1 MVQFNRI
8 LFNNIKEYT
17 PLWIKTVPTKYA
29 FKANLSPAFLE
40 SKRQSYSKG
49 TAIFLRLFRRYVA
62 KVPVAYQSFLFLTT
76 FCLTYGYFTPWL
88 WWYQA
93 RNKHRSAELVWA
105 KVDEI
110 KKRKKAEED
119 AEEEEE

>member
-1 MVQFNRI
+1 MVHFNRI

-29 FKANLSPAFLE
+29 FKPNTSQAFLE
-40 SKRQSYSKG
+40 GKRQSYSKG
-49 TAIFLRLFRRYVA
+49 TAAFLRLFRKYVA
-62 KVPVAYQSFLFLTT
+62 KIPVAFQCFMFFTSFS
-76 FCLTYGYFTPWL
+76 LTYAYFLPWL

-93 RNKHRSAELVWA
+93 RNQHRRAELVWA

-110 KKRKKAEED
+110 KKKRKEQEE